1 MDYCVF
7 FKKIDEKWNF
17 TLVLAGYS
25 GLTGI
30 FPATSGSVS
39 DSSKLYVDGM
49 FNGRGWT
56 GIYKSTKGMAMFS
69 NKLELRMPLV
79 PNIIGIDGFFDAC
92 AIKPTVADMFTN
104 LKIEDFYF
112 SFGPAIR
119 FLLPQFPLSLVF
131 AWRFTSEGW
140 DPMPFNFVLSFNI
153 INR

>member
-1 MDYCVF
+1 
-7 FKKIDEKWNF
+7 
-17 TLVLAGYS
+17 
-25 GLTGI
+25 
-30 FPATSGSVS
+30 
-39 DSSKLYVDGM
+39 
-49 FNGRGWT
+49 
-56 GIYKSTKGMAMFS
+56 MFS